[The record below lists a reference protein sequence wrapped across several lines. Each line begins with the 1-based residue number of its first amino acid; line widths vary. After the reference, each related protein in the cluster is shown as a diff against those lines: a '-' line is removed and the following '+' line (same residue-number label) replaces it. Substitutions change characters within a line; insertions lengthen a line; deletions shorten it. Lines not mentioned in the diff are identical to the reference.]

1 MKDQS
6 CRDGHKFLANV
17 PDTDGSWFPTLAIDR
32 AFQKLQ
38 KVPDES
44 CDHNTSGHR
53 DVAVAACLWRL
64 QKVRCTQT
72 ARFGVPDVDHNDIV
86 QTLGWA
92 LQDPHMLPVNAIMA
106 ILCTLGLPNL
116 LVPVFSWPTTSVL
129 AMISSNVRLWIHT
142 EEFGRGKCSEKA
154 V

>member
-1 MKDQS
+1 MSQLQLAS
-6 CRDGHKFLANV
+6 GACRRSDAPKQHV
-17 PDTDGSWFPTLAIDR
+17 
-32 AFQKLQ
+32 
-38 KVPDES
+38 
-44 CDHNTSGHR
+44 
-53 DVAVAACLWRL
+53 
-64 QKVRCTQT
+64 
-72 ARFGVPDVDHNDIV
+72 FGVPDVDHNDIV